1 MAARAPDL
9 RQSFAIEASEV
20 GRISFCRQSSMV
32 GRESR
37 RKLAPNRIA
46 SYRMSCPRSLMFA
59 SRLFVRCPIF
69 SAVTRRES
77 RDAGGYPGWGALP
90 VVRFGTLAE

>member
-1 MAARAPDL
+1 MAARVPDL

-46 SYRMSCPRSLMFA
+46 SYSMSRPRSFMFV
-59 SRLFVRCPIF
+59 SRLFRPVLDFLC
-69 SAVTRRES
+69 
-77 RDAGGYPGWGALP
+77 RDAMQEAILVGVPSL
-90 VVRFGTLAE
+90 